1 MRREE
6 LAFILMHSINM
17 KINLCKSKRIFRGFC
32 KTNEGNEFVT
42 LNGELIQGKWV
53 YGAPLTKWDP
63 YMPGISQSFIISDNN
78 ETGIADWHQVIWET
92 IGMYTGVQNFY
103 EDDIVEFEGK
113 YGVVK
118 YENGSMF
125 VSWLQGM
132 HEPTF
137 CMMIEEYP
145 DIHVVA
151 NIWQQGDVFNIV
163 IE

>member
-1 MRREE
+1 
-6 LAFILMHSINM
+6 M
-17 KINLCKSKRIFRGFC
+17 KISLSKSQRIFRGFC
-32 KTNEGNEFVT
+32 KTDEGNEFIT
-42 LNGELIQGKWV
+42 LHGETIKGKWV

-63 YMPGISQSFIISDNN
+63 YIPGINQTFIISDN
-78 ETGIADWHQVIWET
+78 ETGIADWYLVIWET
-92 IGMYTGVQNFY
+92 VGMHTGVKNFY
-103 EDDIVEFEGK
+103 EDDVVKFEDK

-145 DIHVVA
+145 DMHVVA
-151 NIWQQGDVFNIV
+151 NIWQQSDIINIV